1 MADMEAAKAKF
12 KQMMDKAGDKAKEI
26 RDSEETKEF
35 IENAKKTAVKV
46 GKKTKDI
53 AIEVGVKAADV
64 AEVLAGKGAKAM
76 HNVKEKND
84 AAKQAACDAEVVSE
98 EDVEVEE
105 DGCGCEEAEAEKK
118 CDCAS
123 EEKEDKEDSCGCEDK
138 AE

>member
-1 MADMEAAKAKF
+1 MADMEATKAKL
-12 KQMMDKAGDKAKEI
+12 KQMMDKVGDKAKEI
-26 RDSEETKEF
+26 KDSEETKEF
-35 IENAKKTAVKV
+35 IANAKKTAVKV

-105 DGCGCEEAEAEKK
+105 DGCGCEEAEKE

-123 EEKEDKEDSCGCEDK
+123 EEKEDKEDACGCADK

>member
-1 MADMEAAKAKF
+1 MADMEATKAKF
-12 KQMMDKAGDKAKEI
+12 KQMMDKVGDKAKEI

-35 IENAKKTAVKV
+35 IANAKKTAVKV

-84 AAKQAACDAEVVSE
+84 AAKQTACDAEVVSE

-105 DGCGCEEAEAEKK
+105 DGCCCKEAEEEKE

-123 EEKEDKEDSCGCEDK
+123 EGKEDEKDTCGCEDK

>member
-105 DGCGCEEAEAEKK
+105 DGCSCKEAETE

-123 EEKEDKEDSCGCEDK
+123 DEKEDEKDTCGCEDK